1 MAINVKVIHPTNN
14 SDIDIGVPEET
25 LLRDV
30 FAQLIEASFLSSG
43 QQYSGV
49 NKSKD
54 NQPLDNEKS
63 ISENGVEDNNTI
75 LTVLSTKA
83 GRC

>member
-1 MAINVKVIHPTNN
+1 MAVNVKVIHPTNN

-30 FAQLIEASFLSSG
+30 FAQLIEVSFLSSG

-63 ISENGVEDNNTI
+63 ISENGVENNNTI

-83 GRC
+83 GY

>member
-1 MAINVKVIHPTNN
+1 MAVNVKVIHPTNN

-43 QQYSGV
+43 QQYLGV

-54 NQPLDNEKS
+54 NQSLDNEKS
-63 ISENGVEDNNTI
+63 ISENGVENNNTI

-83 GRC
+83 GQ

>member
-1 MAINVKVIHPTNN
+1 MKKFG
-14 SDIDIGVPEET
+14 SDYLVYDEVTGKYHEDPEQAV
-25 LLRDV
+25 RDV
-30 FAQLIEASFLSSG
+30 FAQLVEADFLTAG

-63 ISENGVEDNNTI
+63 ISDNGVENNNTI

-83 GRC
+83 